1 MQGYRSII
9 SGSLAVLAAVAVAG
23 CASHTPAA
31 QAPAPATTPPPATA
45 ATSAPPPAPS
55 TAPLPVKKSAPVR
68 YVVKKGDTLWSIA
81 GHFFSNPWLW
91 PEVWYENHY
100 IDNPHLIYPG
110 DVITLSGGA
119 LTISRGGTVVRST
132 MPFHQLKP
140 SIQRT
145 SLAEAIP
152 TIPYDEISDL
162 LSKPRVMT
170 AEQYAQ
176 APYVL
181 RTVDGQLLA
190 FAPSKVYVRG
200 KKLKGAGDGATYA
213 VVREE
218 KPLYDAH
225 THDLLGYEVIYLGR
239 GNLVAGGDPA
249 TFKLTAS
256 TQEIQPGNRLVPVDT
271 GTVPAQFPLLTPHS
285 QVQGQII
292 DVIGG
297 LGEVGQYQV
306 VVLDRGASNGLKM
319 GDVLRAERTGSR
331 INDRYAQGSMSHQI
345 KLPNE
350 DIGQLVVFRVFKRVS
365 FALVMHATHPVSI
378 GDTVTAP

>member
-9 SGSLAVLAAVAVAG
+9 SGSLAVLAAIAVAG
-23 CASHTPAA
+23 CASHTPATR
-31 QAPAPATTPPPATA
+31 APAPATTPPPATA
-45 ATSAPPPAPS
+45 AAPTPPPAPS
-55 TAPLPVKKSAPVR
+55 TAPLPVKKTAPVR

-132 MPFHQLKP
+132 TPFHQLKP
-140 SIQRT
+140 RIRRT
-145 SLAEAIP
+145 PLSEAIP

-190 FAPSKVYVRG
+190 FAPNKVYVRG
-200 KKLKGAGDGATYA
+200 KKLKGAGNGATYA
-213 VVREE
+213 VVRKE

-225 THDLLGYEVIYLGR
+225 THHLLGYEVLYLGR

-249 TFKLTAS
+249 TLKLTAS

-271 GTVPAQFPLLTPHS
+271 GTVPAQFPLLTPNS
-285 QVQGQII
+285 GVKGEII

-306 VVLDRGASNGLKM
+306 VVLDRGSSDGLKM

-365 FALVMHATHPVSI
+365 YALVMQATHPISI
-378 GDTVTAP
+378 GNTVTAP